1 MYIASCFSEFFRKIC
16 VLSSLAPVSAAPA
29 AFFALRRWIAALEGL
44 VDDHDVAAEL
54 LHALPRDVV
63 ILSPAEQAKEPTRP
77 EHDDGLD
84 LPLGV
89 FDLQIPHIAQAAAV
103 TDVDDLLAP
112 QTRKS
117 LQHSIPP
124 RRYPM
129 PRTARPILS
138 KRRGFRRAV

>member
-84 LPLGV
+84 LPLWV
-89 FDLQIPHIAQAAAV
+89 FDLQIPH
-103 TDVDDLLAP
+103 
-112 QTRKS
+112 S
-117 LQHSIPP
+117 LSTYMYGAHDKLH
-124 RRYPM
+124 
-129 PRTARPILS
+129 T
-138 KRRGFRRAV
+138 